1 MLNQEEEE
9 FIADRREMYE
19 ETQKKDRKERNEY
32 LKEQKEMKLFNM
44 DAKRR
49 DNHINKHK
57 NRRRLMI
64 VEEEIK
70 FQQELNL

>member
-19 ETQKKDRKERNEY
+19 EMQKKDRKERNEY

-44 DAKRR
+44 DA
-49 DNHINKHK
+49 
-57 NRRRLMI
+57 
-64 VEEEIK
+64 
-70 FQQELNL
+70 